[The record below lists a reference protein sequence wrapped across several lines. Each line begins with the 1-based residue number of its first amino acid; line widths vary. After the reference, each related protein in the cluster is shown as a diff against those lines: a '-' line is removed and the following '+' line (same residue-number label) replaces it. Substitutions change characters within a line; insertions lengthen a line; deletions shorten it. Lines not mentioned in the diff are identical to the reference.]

1 MKILVLGKNGMLGH
15 VVYNYFSELGNEV
28 YGTVREKSNV
38 DEIEFDAFKNME
50 NLENIIANL
59 TPDVVINCIGV
70 LNKVCED
77 NKLLAIKLNSLLPHY
92 IDSLSEKY
100 NFKFVHVSTDCVYEG
115 TIGKYDE
122 TSLPDATSFY
132 GRSKALGE
140 INNNRN
146 VTLRTSI
153 VGPDNNENAIGLFK
167 WFITQNNEVGG
178 YTKVIW
184 TGVTTIEL
192 AKQIKVAIDNDLVGL
207 QHVVNN
213 DFIAKKDL
221 LELFK
226 KYFNKD
232 IDIVEN
238 NSVESQKTLIRT
250 SKSYDFNIPTYEEMI
265 EEMKDWVINH
275 KELYPIIF
283 DNTKLG
289 VNKR

>member
-15 VVYNYFSELGNEV
+15 IVYNYFSELGNEV
-28 YGTVREKSNV
+28 YGTVRKKLNA
-38 DEIEFDAFKNME
+38 DEIEFDAFENIE

-59 TPDVVINCIGV
+59 TLDAVINCIGV

-250 SKSYDFNIPTYEEMI
+250 GKSYEFNIPTYDEMI
-265 EEMKDWVINH
+265 EEMRDWVINH
-275 KELYPIIF
+275 KDLYPIIF